1 MAVMEHRETGRRG
14 DPPVLL
20 LHGFPESS
28 HMWRDVLGPLA
39 DAGFHA
45 IAPDL
50 AGFGD
55 TPPAADGTWEGHV
68 ARVDAFVRG
77 LGLGPVAL
85 VMHDW
90 GGLIGL
96 RWACEAGP
104 EPLSALVISS
114 TGFFP
119 DGRWHGMAQ
128 TLRTP
133 GEGEQLVEHFTG
145 GLLAQALA
153 SVSRGITPD
162 DAREYAKAFA
172 TPQGRAAVLELYRS
186 GDMEK
191 LSRYDGRLGELGLP
205 TLLLW
210 GEDDPFAPVGGAHRF
225 QREIPGSEL
234 VVLEGAG
241 HFAVEDDPA
250 GYAAALTEFL
260 GRTVGAG

>member
-1 MAVMEHRETGRRG
+1 LRSVAVMHHREAGRPG
-14 DPPVLL
+14 DPAVLL

-45 IAPDL
+45 LAPDL

-55 TPPAADGTWEGHV
+55 TPAAADGTWEGHV
-68 ARVDAFVRG
+68 ARVGEFVRERG
-77 LGLGPVAL
+77 LAPVAL

-114 TGFFP
+114 SGFFP

-145 GLLAQALA
+145 GMLEQALA
-153 SVSRGITPD
+153 SVSRGIGPE

-172 TPQGRAAVLELYRS
+172 TPEGRAAALELYRS
-186 GDMEK
+186 GDMAK
-191 LSRYDGRLGELGLP
+191 LARYDGRLAELGVP

-210 GEDDPFAPVGGAHRF
+210 GADDPFAPVAGAHRF
-225 QREIPGSEL
+225 EREIPGAEL
-234 VVLEGAG
+234 VVLEGTG
-241 HFAVEDDPA
+241 HFVVEDDPA
-250 GYAAALTEFL
+250 GYAAALTGFL
-260 GRTVGAG
+260 GRAI